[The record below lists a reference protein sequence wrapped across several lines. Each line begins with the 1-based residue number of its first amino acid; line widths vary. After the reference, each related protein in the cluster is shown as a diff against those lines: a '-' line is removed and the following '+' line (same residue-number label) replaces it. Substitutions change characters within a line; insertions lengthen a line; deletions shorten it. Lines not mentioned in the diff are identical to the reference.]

1 MTSPGSGSGS
11 RSSHLIGDFVRGEAY
26 LLNTYG
32 FLAQNIV
39 AAYENTELGLSF
51 AGVATALGNPD
62 DLLVTGTGTLDG
74 GDNADIFY
82 TGAGNEVL
90 RGGEGPDTY
99 LFGESIGHD
108 VIDDIEPPLVADHVP
123 DVIRFAHLTPAD
135 IAAARDGVDLILT
148 VVATGETIRVERQF
162 EGRLPSLIGG
172 DLSDDTGVGEIIF
185 ADGTVWDLYDIAEA
199 VRDPQA
205 TSDTVIG
212 TGSIDYLDGGA
223 GNDTLKGGE
232 DGDRYFFD
240 VGYDHDT
247 VEDGLEN
254 VLIETGD
261 MVIFGEGITSENL
274 VLTRDGPSLDL
285 VISISGNQDDSLTIT
300 DQFAAAY
307 TGPFGQQWFD
317 RIEIFAFSDGAYF
330 TWKKSSRHSLRL
342 ARRRA
347 TTPSTAFPT
356 RTFSTAASATT
367 RWSAA
372 TRTTSISSVSATAP
386 TRCTTRLTTSS
397 AGCRTRSS
405 SATVSC
411 AKTPFSPATA
421 RPTIW

>member
-1 MTSPGSGSGS
+1 
-11 RSSHLIGDFVRGEAY
+11 
-26 LLNTYG
+26 
-32 FLAQNIV
+32 
-39 AAYENTELGLSF
+39 
-51 AGVATALGNPD
+51 
-62 DLLVTGTGTLDG
+62 
-74 GDNADIFY
+74 
-82 TGAGNEVL
+82 L

-330 TWKKSSRHSLRL
+330 TWEEIIKTLVASGTTEGDDTIYGFSYEDLLDGGLGDDTLVGGNENDIYIFGRLRHRHG
-342 ARRRA
+342 ARRD
-347 TTPSTAFPT
+347 
-356 RTFSTAASATT
+356 
-367 RWSAA
+367 
-372 TRTTSISSVSATAP
+372 
-386 TRCTTRLTTSS
+386 
-397 AGCRTRSS
+397 
-405 SATVSC
+405 
-411 AKTPFSPATA
+411 
-421 RPTIW
+421 

>member
-1 MTSPGSGSGS
+1 M
-11 RSSHLIGDFVRGEAY
+11 
-26 LLNTYG
+26 
-32 FLAQNIV
+32 
-39 AAYENTELGLSF
+39 
-51 AGVATALGNPD
+51 
-62 DLLVTGTGTLDG
+62 
-74 GDNADIFY
+74 
-82 TGAGNEVL
+82 
-90 RGGEGPDTY
+90 
-99 LFGESIGHD
+99 
-108 VIDDIEPPLVADHVP
+108 
-123 DVIRFAHLTPAD
+123 
-135 IAAARDGVDLILT
+135 
-148 VVATGETIRVERQF
+148 
-162 EGRLPSLIGG
+162 
-172 DLSDDTGVGEIIF
+172 
-185 ADGTVWDLYDIAEA
+185 
-199 VRDPQA
+199 
-205 TSDTVIG
+205 
-212 TGSIDYLDGGA
+212 GSIDYLDGGA

-274 VLTRDGPSLDL
+274 VLTGDGPSLDL

-330 TWKKSSRHSLRL
+330 TWEEIMKTLVASGKTEGDDAIYGFSYEDL
-342 ARRRA
+342 
-347 TTPSTAFPT
+347 STAV
-356 RTFSTAASATT
+356 SATT

-397 AGCRTRSS
+397 AG
-405 SATVSC
+405 
-411 AKTPFSPATA
+411 
-421 RPTIW
+421 